1 MKKGLLIL
9 MGILLI
15 NRVYAQDCSCAD
27 NYTWLKE
34 TFAENDAGF
43 QMVIDQK
50 GVEEYQ
56 KHCDSYAVKV
66 KGISDREQCAEVLLS
81 WLRFFRNGHLW
92 LGTNDEMTDNEVE
105 KGEQAEE
112 IIKRFSDWETYP
124 YKKKEFNSYVSSLA
138 EPGLEGIWSNP
149 PYQLGVKKVD
159 DQYIGFV
166 LEADGVY
173 WRQSQVKFKIF
184 EENGSLS
191 AVYYMRN
198 HSEEQFDEVR
208 LTGNNFLQ
216 MGFVTLKRIAPV
228 FQPNEI
234 DLVMERY
241 YKFESSAVPLFEK
254 LNDKTT
260 VLRIPSFSYSEKKLI
275 DSLIE
280 INWELITNTENLII
294 DLRNNGGGSDAA
306 FSKILPIIY
315 TNPVRT
321 VGVAFL
327 STPLNNERMAGFVND
342 TEWSDEERKWA
353 AEALAKLNEHIG
365 EFVNLDSSVVSVET
379 LDTIYPYPKNVG
391 VLINEGNASTTEQ
404 FLLAA
409 RQSKKVKLFGATTAG
424 VLDVSNMHFVDSP
437 CKDLKLGYGLT
448 VSMRIPEMAVDDIGI
463 QPDYYIDKT
472 IPDYNWIDFVEGV
485 LSQDK

>member
-1 MKKGLLIL
+1 ML
-9 MGILLI
+9 GILLI
-15 NRVYAQDCSCAD
+15 NSAYTQDCSCAE
-27 NYTWLKE
+27 NFAWLKE

-43 QMVIDQK
+43 QYVIDQK
-50 GVEEYQ
+50 GEEEYQ
-56 KHCDSYAVKV
+56 KHCENYALKV
-66 KGISDREQCAEVLLS
+66 KSISDREQCAEVLLS

-92 LGTNDEMTDNEVE
+92 LGVNDEMIDNEDE
-105 KGEQAEE
+105 EDRGAAE
-112 IIKRFSDWETYP
+112 IIKQFSDWETYP

-149 PYQLGVKKVD
+149 PYQLGVKKVG

-173 WRQSQVKFKIF
+173 WRESQVKFKIF
-184 EENGSLS
+184 EKNDSLS
-191 AVYYMRN
+191 AVYYMRD
-198 HSEEQFDEVR
+198 HSEEQFDEVQLR
-208 LTGNNFLQ
+208 GNNFLQ
-216 MGFVTLKRIAPV
+216 LGFVTLKRIAPE
-228 FQPNEI
+228 FQPDEI
-234 DLVMERY
+234 DVAVERNDR
-241 YKFESSAVPLFEK
+241 FEAAAEPVFEK
-254 LNDKTT
+254 LSDNTT
-260 VLRIPSFSYSEKKLI
+260 ILRIPSFAYSEKKLI

-280 INWELITNTENLII
+280 NNWDLITRTENLII
-294 DLRNNGGGSDAA
+294 DIRNNGGGSDAA
-306 FSKILPIIY
+306 FEKILPIIY

-321 VGVAFL
+321 VGVEFL

-365 EFVNLDSSVVSVET
+365 EFVNLNSSRVSIET

-391 VLINEGNASTTEQ
+391 IIINEGNASTAEQ
-404 FLLAA
+404 FLLSAS
-409 RQSKKVKLFGATTAG
+409 QSKKVKLFGTTTAG

-448 VSMRIPEMAVDDIGI
+448 ITMRIPEMAVDDIGI

-472 IPDYNWIDFVEGV
+472 IPDYYWIDFVESV
-485 LSQDK
+485 LNQEK